1 MPLSFTSAQRC
12 VRRALLHAYTSRWR
26 GGRGACSFPYPFIPI
41 PVGARWWWWLCLTP
55 PLTAARAQTVE
66 LKGLLRSLPDG
77 HAVEISRG
85 APLVAPV
92 LPGQDETRANCPV
105 GTLHMRLACLGS
117 IAERPARKA
126 GGAAA
131 TATATATAQVLSGPL
146 VSMAP
151 PRFPP
156 RSERKALAQP
166 ARLPEPDANHRAPP
180 RGGPSSLRGLDAER
194 ARKLSRL
201 QLLDPVGVV
210 GQYSAADREERQL
223 ATLRSA
229 VAARAACRAST
240 IEASLA
246 STLRRTVRVECRAG
260 VLPYFELTLPNL
272 SGADR
277 RKEKYELKFQA
288 SDSGDGGDRGLD
300 AVLDLITSEDEW
312 RVHKAV
318 HGLRTPLS
326 AATLS
331 AKALPPKADKT
342 QASAQTE
349 KKTAEPEQTA
359 APPEPEPEPAG
370 EGDPPEGG
378 AAPKPPS
385 LPSPQHTTYI
395 LEVPAGETVY
405 VPCCWRVPPPAAA
418 AGGSGVEAAPL
429 PLVKLLGARP
439 LPAGAVYP
447 ATAGL
452 LHGVGAGRH
461 SLDPTRPGV
470 LATPAGKLTVTRLG
484 VRAGPIAV
492 LDVEL
497 CPRPLTVDATVH
509 LVGGGGGLLSASI
522 PATAARIPPPPLLL
536 PAEDDPSGRLDAG
549 ASSGR
554 WRVEV
559 LQLGAWGQSVEAAPD
574 GSGIFDAHVE
584 GGAVCLRAR

>member
-1 MPLSFTSAQRC
+1 MWVRDTRGTQNWCAVGHVMTTEHARTHRRVQGGVRGSASPQPESILLAEHLAGGTLVVEAWDDASLIHLGTA
-12 VRRALLHAYTSRWR
+12 VREESTAACIHFSVARRSGCLL
-26 GGRGACSFPYPFIPI
+26 IPI

-77 HAVEISRG
+77 HAVEISRS

-92 LPGQDETRANCPV
+92 LPGQDETHANCSV

-151 PRFPP
+151 RFPP
-156 RSERKALAQP
+156 RSERKVLAQP

-180 RGGPSSLRGLDAER
+180 RGGPSGLRGLDAER

-210 GQYSAADREERQL
+210 GQYSAADREEQQL

-260 VLPYFELTLPNL
+260 VLPYFELALPNL

-288 SDSGDGGDRGLD
+288 PDSGDGGDRGLD

-312 RVHKAV
+312 QVHKAV

-349 KKTAEPEQTA
+349 KKTAEPEQEAT
-359 APPEPEPEPAG
+359 PPEPEPEPAG
-370 EGDPPEGG
+370 EGAPEGG
-378 AAPKPPS
+378 GC
-385 LPSPQHTTYI
+385 T
-395 LEVPAGETVY
+395 
-405 VPCCWRVPPPAAA
+405 
-418 AGGSGVEAAPL
+418 EAA
-429 PLVKLLGARP
+429 VA
-439 LPAGAVYP
+439 AFSA
-447 ATAGL
+447 AHD
-452 LHGVGAGRH
+452 LH
-461 SLDPTRPGV
+461 P
-470 LATPAGKLTVTRLG
+470 
-484 VRAGPIAV
+484 
-492 LDVEL
+492 
-497 CPRPLTVDATVH
+497 
-509 LVGGGGGLLSASI
+509 
-522 PATAARIPPPPLLL
+522 
-536 PAEDDPSGRLDAG
+536 
-549 ASSGR
+549 
-554 WRVEV
+554 
-559 LQLGAWGQSVEAAPD
+559 
-574 GSGIFDAHVE
+574 
-584 GGAVCLRAR
+584 